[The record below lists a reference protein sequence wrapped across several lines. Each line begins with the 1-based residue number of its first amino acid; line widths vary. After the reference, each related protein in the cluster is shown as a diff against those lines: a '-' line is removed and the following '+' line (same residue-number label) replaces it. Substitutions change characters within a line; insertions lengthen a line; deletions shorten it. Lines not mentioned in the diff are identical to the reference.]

1 MWGSGG
7 ILGDLEGLSGFWGD
21 LVGSGGDLRVS
32 CGDLG
37 RGAWGIWGVAG
48 SGANETVSRVA
59 GGWGSSLAGCLCGVP
74 GGSHNIIKPDW
85 SVGSGGEGWDRKE
98 EVGWGCGRGS
108 SNAISTLVWL
118 ALPLPPFT
126 SHFGCS
132 TSHGF
137 PMTLYIS
144 IFLSALMPPSVSC
157 QPDGH
162 PSRVHPYAYSL
173 GLQPTPPRPLL
184 FGTMCRQQRRD
195 YADGAAPHHVPPPSP
210 LVQPLV
216 PRPPQCRPPIHVMWP
231 RVVLPPKILALA
243 PPRIVLPPSRPSLA
257 QSRNAPPPRTPIP
270 EMPEVVGPWW
280 WSCATTECWWPTL
293 DAQVTEVQAEHAE
306 AEYAAAVIEGSSRAM
321 VVENI
326 EGSSSST
333 SANDAAEGSSRG
345 MVVDSIE
352 GSSSS
357 TANAAEGSSWAQSAA
372 PPQQLAIYTAQQHVV
387 CEDQNVQSAAP
398 PQQQETYDAPTTC
411 ETPAAQRLVAYFE
424 GPVPAWYKRLC
435 DRNGISVIENQRVQ
449 YDPVTEPLL
458 HAIMD
463 WLDKMET
470 GVRNQEQVGLPDL

>member
-1 MWGSGG
+1 M
-7 ILGDLEGLSGFWGD
+7 GDLEGLSGFWGD

-126 SHFGCS
+126 SHFGSS

-257 QSRNAPPPRTPIP
+257 QSR
-270 EMPEVVGPWW
+270 
-280 WSCATTECWWPTL
+280 
-293 DAQVTEVQAEHAE
+293 
-306 AEYAAAVIEGSSRAM
+306 
-321 VVENI
+321 
-326 EGSSSST
+326 
-333 SANDAAEGSSRG
+333 
-345 MVVDSIE
+345 
-352 GSSSS
+352 
-357 TANAAEGSSWAQSAA
+357 AQSAA

-411 ETPAAQRLVAYFE
+411 ETPAAQRLEVAYFE
-424 GPVPAWYKRLC
+424 SLPAWYKSLC
-435 DRNGISVIENQRVQ
+435 EQDGMTVIEGQRVQ
-449 YDPVTEPLL
+449 YDPVTEPLY
-458 HAIMD
+458 HSIMD
-463 WLDKMET
+463 WLDKMEPGERT
-470 GVRNQEQVGLPDL
+470 REQVGLPDL